1 MIHIEYV
8 KYPLSST
15 DDIKDEKLK
24 AHLKSTPTFI
34 DEILR

>member
-8 KYPLSST
+8 KYPLSSI

-24 AHLKSTPTFI
+24 AYLKSIPTLN
-34 DEILR
+34 DEILK